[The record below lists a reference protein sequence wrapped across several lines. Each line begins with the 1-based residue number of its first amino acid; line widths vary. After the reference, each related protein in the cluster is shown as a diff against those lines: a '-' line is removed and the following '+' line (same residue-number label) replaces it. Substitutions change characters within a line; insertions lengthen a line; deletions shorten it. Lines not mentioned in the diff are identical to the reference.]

1 MGITL
6 LNRSFKDWRY
16 EGKNSGIKWRC
27 YGTFENGKKKKR
39 EKEEFQKLQD
49 NFHSAAENLRQDDSE
64 ENFYKLLSSM
74 SDMAGHILFSPEAD
88 TIMKREEEEQKR
100 FYERYKDVFSI
111 VPISDFGKMQHYT
124 EAMLNLVPSIFH
136 GDWQTRFDAYID
148 FEKFHYGAF
157 DAAYS
162 RLAKRI
168 EQPEYPFHFKPM
180 ELSLLEDS
188 LKKCLNKIIA
198 LCSEN
203 DDFNGMQILFE
214 ASRLFELTSLLGNTF
229 TDELKEREKT
239 EERT

>member
-1 MGITL
+1 MVI
-6 LNRSFKDWRY
+6 S
-16 EGKNSGIKWRC
+16 
-27 YGTFENGKKKKR
+27 FENGKKKKS
-39 EKEEFQKLQD
+39 EKKEFQKLQD

-64 ENFYKLLSSM
+64 ENFNKLLSSM

-162 RLAKRI
+162 RLAKRC
-168 EQPEYPFHFKPM
+168 EQPEYAFRFKPM
-180 ELSLLEDS
+180 DMVQIENC
-188 LKKCLNKIIA
+188 LKDCLNRIIA

-203 DDFNGMQILFE
+203 DDPNEAEILFQ
-214 ASRLFELTSLLGNTF
+214 ASTLFELTEILG
-229 TDELKEREKT
+229 EALQKT